1 MKKHLT
7 EVLLVIAFVL
17 SVAGCA
23 SAAAGT
29 TSEGPGEQI
38 EEALEAAENKIR
50 QKIRSMMEPAAENA
64 ITKDDARRIA
74 LEHLGLTA
82 DQVKDLRTDYEISDG
97 VSRYDVEFQY
107 GDWEYEFEIHGAT
120 GKILHF
126 DKDHKSD

>member
-1 MKKHLT
+1 MKYHLT
-7 EVLLVIAFVL
+7 VLLAVVCVL
-17 SVAGCA
+17 HMAGC
-23 SAAAGT
+23 SAGGRMAPAD
-29 TSEGPGEQI
+29 GPGEQI
-38 EEALEAAENKIR
+38 EEELEAAEGRIR
-50 QKIRSMMEPAAENA
+50 QKIRSMTEPAAENA

-74 LEHLGLTA
+74 LEHLGLTV
-82 DQVKDLRTDYEISDG
+82 DQVKDLRVDYEISDG

>member
-1 MKKHLT
+1 MKYHLT
-7 EVLLVIAFVL
+7 VLLAAVCIL
-17 SVAGCA
+17 HMAGC
-23 SAAAGT
+23 SAAGGAAPAD
-29 TSEGPGEQI
+29 GPGEQI
-38 EEALEAAENKIR
+38 EEELEVAENKIR
-50 QKIRSMMEPAAENA
+50 QKIRSMTEPAAENA

-120 GKILHF
+120 GKILRF